1 MSERKKYLGNEWKDW
16 DGEVNTESDA
26 TIGLFL
32 LLSIVVLVIFSLIL
46 LTGQYLIYPRLASL
60 HRLLPV
66 LVQTFILGVIGFMI
80 AWILLLSLSMFFN
93 INLLMGLDKKV
104 FNILKLFP
112 HTKKLA
118 KRFGINRDRLN
129 HSFIKMNN
137 KIVTFRKHN
146 FSPCDLMVLLPRCLN
161 KDIHTKTK
169 KIADNYN
176 IKSFV
181 VAGGE
186 AAREIIKQHRPKA
199 VIAVACERDLV
210 AGIKDV
216 RNLMVLGVPN
226 KRPEGPCKN
235 TCIDLKRF
243 ENSIRLF
250 LGLSSNV
257 SI

>member
-1 MSERKKYLGNEWKDW
+1 MNFFTLKKHLLRLYSSYVKKH
-16 DGEVNTESDA
+16 
-26 TIGLFL
+26 FYKL
-32 LLSIVVLVIFSLIL
+32 LLALIL
-46 LTGQYLIYPRLASL
+46 
-60 HRLLPV
+60 
-66 LVQTFILGVIGFMI
+66 
-80 AWILLLSLSMFFN
+80 
-93 INLLMGLDKKV
+93 
-104 FNILKLFP
+104 
-112 HTKKLA
+112 
-118 KRFGINRDRLN
+118 
-129 HSFIKMNN
+129 
-137 KIVTFRKHN
+137 
-146 FSPCDLMVLLPRCLN
+146 
-161 KDIHTKTK
+161 
-169 KIADNYN
+169 
-176 IKSFV
+176 SFV